1 MITLIN
7 NTNNLNL
14 GKHCGK
20 KTGQTTLVTGD
31 YAVLT
36 FHAESFK
43 ESKGFLLLFATIPEG
58 KLDKKTDKFFRRKKF
73 PRKENPVGPLP
84 YKKRGT
90 PRNFLRVKTA
100 I

>member
-36 FHAESFK
+36 FHTDEI
-43 ESKGFLLLFATIPEG
+43 EQSKGFLLLFATIPEG

-84 YKKRGT
+84 YKKKGHSSQ
-90 PRNFLRVKTA
+90 FFKG
-100 I
+100 

>member
-36 FHAESFK
+36 FHTDEI
-43 ESKGFLLLFATIPEG
+43 EQSKGFLLLFATIPEG
-58 KLDKKTDKFFRRKKF
+58 KLDQKTDNFFGRKKL
-73 PRKENPVGPLP
+73 PKKENPGGPLP
-84 YKKRGT
+84 YKRGGHLVL
-90 PRNFLRVKTA
+90 FKG
-100 I
+100 